1 MRLKGA
7 SAINSPM
14 RLHISFI
21 LLLVLVATCGC
32 RKNINAGNA
41 RKAIIAMPQETLEKE
56 DIDITDVTQI
66 GGSSAVAE
74 TRVKTAFRL
83 QKINDEWVVTDIRI
97 GHGQWEKIEDL
108 ASALAQV
115 KTAETRLMLDRIAA
129 AVQEYYKETGNIPEF
144 RDYVALSDLLAPKYL
159 DPLIRLDSWRQ
170 PLRATA
176 TDQNSILVVSAG
188 PDGRFDTKD
197 DIAITVTP

>member
-1 MRLKGA
+1 MRPKGA
-7 SAINSPM
+7 SAINAPM
-14 RLHISFI
+14 RFHIPFI
-21 LLLVLVATCGC
+21 LLLVFLTACGP
-32 RKNINAGNA
+32 RNLSTGNV
-41 RKAIIAMPQETLEKE
+41 RKAITALPQEILENE
-56 DIDITDVTQI
+56 DIDVIHVTQTS
-66 GGSSAVAE
+66 GSSAVVE
-74 TRVKTAFRL
+74 TLVKTAFRL
-83 QKINDEWVVTDIRI
+83 QKVDDKWVVKDVRI
-97 GHGQWEKIEDL
+97 GNGQWEKIGDL

-129 AVQEYYKETGNIPEF
+129 AVHEYYKETGNLPEF

-197 DIAITVTP
+197 DIAVTVAP

>member
-1 MRLKGA
+1 MRF
-7 SAINSPM
+7 
-14 RLHISFI
+14 HIPFI
-21 LLLVLVATCGC
+21 LLLVLVAPCGC
-32 RKNINAGNA
+32 RKNINNDNA

-56 DIDITDVTQI
+56 DIDVTYVTQI
-66 GGSSAVAE
+66 GSASAVAE

-129 AVQEYYKETGNIPEF
+129 AVREYHKETGNMPEF

-159 DPLIRLDSWRQ
+159 DPLIRLDSWRK
-170 PLRATA
+170 PLRATT

-188 PDGRFDTKD
+188 PDGRFTTDD
-197 DIAITVTP
+197 DISITITP

>member
-1 MRLKGA
+1 MRFYSL
-7 SAINSPM
+7 SIC
-14 RLHISFI
+14 LI
-21 LLLVLVATCGC
+21 LILTACGG
-32 RKNINAGNA
+32 RRDITPGTAQ
-41 RKAIIAMPQETLEKE
+41 KAIIAMPQETLEKE
-56 DIDITDVTQI
+56 DIDVTYVTQI
-66 GGSSAVAE
+66 GSASAVAE

-115 KTAETRLMLDRIAA
+115 KTAETRLMLDRIEA
-129 AVQEYYKETGNIPEF
+129 AVKEYYKETGRMPEF
-144 RDYVALSDLLAPKYL
+144 RDYVALSDILAPKYL
-159 DPLIRLDSWRQ
+159 DPLIRLDSWRN

-197 DIAITVTP
+197 DIAVTVTP